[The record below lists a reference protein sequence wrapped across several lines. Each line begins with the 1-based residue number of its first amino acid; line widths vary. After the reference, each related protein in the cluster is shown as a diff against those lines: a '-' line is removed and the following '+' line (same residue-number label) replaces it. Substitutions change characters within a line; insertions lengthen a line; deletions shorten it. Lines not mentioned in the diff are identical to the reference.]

1 MSLIQELLQLR
12 QQKLD
17 EDAIESL
24 QADQVWKDNGTD
36 SKTFISNAVYFVRS
50 KKATDKFE
58 VVVEANNQRKPFA
71 TLTKADLDKSFT
83 PMRANQTP
91 DAEGFTQYRDIDETE
106 AFEYTGDTINAQ
118 TGSTTA
124 TLAKGDYLLRKAD
137 GANFVYS
144 VKKSSDFEANFAEK

>member
-1 MSLIQELLQLR
+1 MNLIQQLLSLR

-17 EDAIESL
+17 EDAIEV
-24 QADQVWKDNGTD
+24 QTADQVWKDNGVD
-36 SKTFISNAVYFVRS
+36 SETFISNAIYFVRS
-50 KKATDKFE
+50 KKNTDKFE
-58 VVVEANNQRKPFA
+58 VVIEANNQRKSFA
-71 TLTKADLDKSFT
+71 MLSKADLDKSFI

-106 AFEYTGDTINAQ
+106 AFEYAGETINVE
-118 TGSTTA
+118 TNSTTA

-137 GANFVYS
+137 GANFIYS

>member
-1 MSLIQELLQLR
+1 MSLIQELLHLR

-17 EDAIESL
+17 EDAIEV
-24 QADQVWKDNGTD
+24 QTADQVWKDNGTD
-36 SKTFISNAVYFVRS
+36 SMTFISNAVYFVRS
-50 KKATDKFE
+50 NNGSDKFE
-58 VVVEANNQRKPFA
+58 VVVEANNRRKSFA

-91 DAEGFTQYRDIDETE
+91 DAEGFTQYRDIDEIE
-106 AFEYTGDTINAQ
+106 AFEYVGGTINVE
-118 TGSTTA
+118 TDSTTA

-137 GANFVYS
+137 GADFIYS